1 MMKKILKK
9 IFEENIILTL
19 SEDISLWKR
28 YVDGT
33 ICFVNSNRISHILES
48 LNNFHSNIRFRTEL
62 KKENKIAFLDVLLI
76 RYKDLISTTVYGKKT
91 NTDLYISWMSFSPK
105 NWKLETLKTLVSRAF
120 DKCSTKKYPKEGLNH
135 IKNVFRHQNSYPSR
149 VIDKVSKQVQQ
160 VQQVP
165 SNTTNEK

>member
-28 YVDGT
+28 YVDDT

-105 NWKLETLKTLVSRAF
+105 NWKLETLKTLVSGR
-120 DKCSTKKYPKEGLNH
+120 L
-135 IKNVFRHQNSYPSR
+135 INV
-149 VIDKVSKQVQQ
+149 
-160 VQQVP
+160 
-165 SNTTNEK
+165 